1 MFRAP
6 LACGQ
11 LKTGESITKPFKG
24 NFTMN
29 TVTTMNTAVK
39 TASVSLVVDNEVAK
53 MTLREIADL
62 IGVRFS
68 NLETSMN
75 RLVERQVIRKP
86 ATQNFEKINNLGF
99 AVTVKDYVFEGEQG
113 RLDSIVL
120 IAQNVPEFTRQ
131 LVDRWNYLEEKL
143 KTANNTPVNPYADF
157 EETDWIELALDEKRK
172 NKKLIELHIRKS
184 VDSHSMTRL
193 LGAKK
198 GATKVKEALT
208 ALRTAGYIERVYDEN
223 NKPCGYVANDSSLS
237 FCRMN
242 AHYQLEFT
250 VDVLPVLV
258 ELGVLE
264 EEQKATLKLPQPNNT
279 ILIQNKA
286 AKQIRESGN
295 VISLVDFGI

>member
-1 MFRAP
+1 
-6 LACGQ
+6 
-11 LKTGESITKPFKG
+11 
-24 NFTMN
+24 MN

-39 TASVSLVVDNEVAK
+39 TASVSLVVDNTK
-53 MTLREIADL
+53 PLTMSTLQIAELTGKKHKHVMRD
-62 IGVRFS
+62 VRQMIES
-68 NLETSMN
+68 LELGSK
-75 RLVERQVIRKP
+75 LVESNSGLYYFV
-86 ATQNFEKINNLGF
+86 EKEYKAENGKSNPFYELDEDLCNTLVMGYDAPLRFKIAKEWRLM
-99 AVTVKDYVFEGEQG
+99 KEGK
-113 RLDSIVL
+113 
-120 IAQNVPEFTRQ
+120 ANV
-131 LVDRWNYLEEKL
+131 
-143 KTANNTPVNPYADF
+143 PVNPYEHF
-157 EETDWIELALDEKRK
+157 EETDWIELALKKTRE
-172 NKKLIELHIRKS
+172 NKQLIELHVRKS

-264 EEQKATLKLPQPNNT
+264 EEQKATLNLPKPNNT

-286 AKQIRESGN
+286 AERLRQN
-295 VISLVDFGI
+295 VGSLEVFGL

>member
-1 MFRAP
+1 
-6 LACGQ
+6 
-11 LKTGESITKPFKG
+11 
-24 NFTMN
+24 MN
-29 TVTTMNTAVK
+29 TVTAMNTAVK

-143 KTANNTPVNPYADF
+143 KTANNTPVNPYEHF

-258 ELGVLE
+258 ELGILE
-264 EEQKATLKLPQPNNT
+264 EEQKATLNLPKPNNT

-286 AKQIRESGN
+286 AERLRQN
-295 VISLVDFGI
+295 VGSLEHFGL

>member
-1 MFRAP
+1 
-6 LACGQ
+6 
-11 LKTGESITKPFKG
+11 
-24 NFTMN
+24 MN

-99 AVTVKDYVFEGEQG
+99 TVTVKDYVFEGEQG

-198 GATKVKEALT
+198 GATKVKQALT

>member
-1 MFRAP
+1 
-6 LACGQ
+6 
-11 LKTGESITKPFKG
+11 
-24 NFTMN
+24 MN
-29 TVTTMNTAVK
+29 TVTVMNTAK
-39 TASVSLVVDNEVAK
+39 SASMSLVVDNTKPLTMSSRQIAEFTDKKHSNV
-53 MTLREIADL
+53 MRDIREMYESLGIIDQL
-62 IGVRFS
+62 KTEF
-68 NLETSMN
+68 
-75 RLVERQVIRKP
+75 VER
-86 ATQNFEKINNLGF
+86 INNLGY
-99 AVTVKDYVFEGEQG
+99 AVKEPVYHLDEEMTLTLVTGYDVKRRMVVIQEWK
-113 RLDSIVL
+113 RLKEE
-120 IAQNVPEFTRQ
+120 N
-131 LVDRWNYLEEKL
+131 EKL
-143 KTANNTPVNPYADF
+143 RQERLAVNPYADF
-157 EETDWIELALDEKRK
+157 EETDWIELALKKTRE
-172 NKKLIELHIRKS
+172 NKKLIELHVRKS

-264 EEQKATLKLPQPNNT
+264 EEQKATLNLPKPNNT

-286 AKQIRESGN
+286 AERLRQN
-295 VISLVDFGI
+295 VGSLEVFGL

>member
-1 MFRAP
+1 
-6 LACGQ
+6 
-11 LKTGESITKPFKG
+11 
-24 NFTMN
+24 MN

-157 EETDWIELALDEKRK
+157 EETDWIELALKKTRE
-172 NKKLIELHIRKS
+172 NKKLIELHVRKS

-258 ELGVLE
+258 ELGILE
-264 EEQKATLKLPQPNNT
+264 EEQKATLNLPKPNNT

-286 AKQIRESGN
+286 AERLRQN
-295 VISLVDFGI
+295 VGSLEVFGL

>member
-1 MFRAP
+1 
-6 LACGQ
+6 
-11 LKTGESITKPFKG
+11 
-24 NFTMN
+24 MN

-264 EEQKATLKLPQPNNT
+264 EEQKATLNLPKPNNT

>member
-1 MFRAP
+1 
-6 LACGQ
+6 
-11 LKTGESITKPFKG
+11 
-24 NFTMN
+24 MN

-258 ELGVLE
+258 ELGILE
-264 EEQKATLKLPQPNNT
+264 EEQKATLNLPKPNNT

>member
-1 MFRAP
+1 
-6 LACGQ
+6 
-11 LKTGESITKPFKG
+11 
-24 NFTMN
+24 MN
-29 TVTTMNTAVK
+29 TVTAMNTAK

-264 EEQKATLKLPQPNNT
+264 EEQKATLNLPKPNNT

-286 AKQIRESGN
+286 AERLRQN
-295 VISLVDFGI
+295 VGSLEVFGL

>member
-1 MFRAP
+1 
-6 LACGQ
+6 
-11 LKTGESITKPFKG
+11 
-24 NFTMN
+24 MN
-29 TVTTMNTAVK
+29 TVTAMNTAVK

-264 EEQKATLKLPQPNNT
+264 EEQKATLNLPKPNNT

-286 AKQIRESGN
+286 AERLRQN
-295 VISLVDFGI
+295 VGTLEVFGL

>member
-1 MFRAP
+1 
-6 LACGQ
+6 
-11 LKTGESITKPFKG
+11 
-24 NFTMN
+24 MN

-39 TASVSLVVDNEVAK
+39 TASVSLVVDNTK
-53 MTLREIADL
+53 PLTMSTRQIAELTGKKHKHVMRD
-62 IGVRFS
+62 VRQMIES
-68 NLETSMN
+68 LELGSK
-75 RLVERQVIRKP
+75 LVESNSGLYYFV
-86 ATQNFEKINNLGF
+86 EKEYKAENGKSNPFYELDEDLCNTLVMGYDAPLRFKIAKEWRLM
-99 AVTVKDYVFEGEQG
+99 KEGK
-113 RLDSIVL
+113 
-120 IAQNVPEFTRQ
+120 ANV
-131 LVDRWNYLEEKL
+131 
-143 KTANNTPVNPYADF
+143 PVNPYEHF
-157 EETDWIELALDEKRK
+157 EETDWIELALKKTRE
-172 NKKLIELHIRKS
+172 NKQLIELHVRKS

-264 EEQKATLKLPQPNNT
+264 EEQKATLNLPKPNNT

-286 AKQIRESGN
+286 AERLRQN
-295 VISLVDFGI
+295 VGSLEVFGL

>member
-1 MFRAP
+1 
-6 LACGQ
+6 
-11 LKTGESITKPFKG
+11 
-24 NFTMN
+24 MN

-39 TASVSLVVDNEVAK
+39 TASVSLVVDNTKPLTMSSRQIAEFTDKKHSNV
-53 MTLREIADL
+53 MRDIREMYESLGIIDQL
-62 IGVRFS
+62 KTEF
-68 NLETSMN
+68 
-75 RLVERQVIRKP
+75 VER
-86 ATQNFEKINNLGF
+86 INNLGY
-99 AVTVKDYVFEGEQG
+99 AVKEPVYHLDEEMTLTLVTGYDVKRRMIVIQEWK
-113 RLDSIVL
+113 RLKEE
-120 IAQNVPEFTRQ
+120 N
-131 LVDRWNYLEEKL
+131 EKL
-143 KTANNTPVNPYADF
+143 RQERLAANPYADF
-157 EETDWIELALDEKRK
+157 EETDWIELALKKTRE
-172 NKKLIELHIRKS
+172 NKKLIELHVRKS

-258 ELGVLE
+258 ELGILE
-264 EEQKATLKLPQPNNT
+264 EEQKATLNLPKPNNT

>member
-1 MFRAP
+1 
-6 LACGQ
+6 
-11 LKTGESITKPFKG
+11 
-24 NFTMN
+24 MN

-39 TASVSLVVDNEVAK
+39 TASVSLVVDNTKPLTMSSRQIAEFTDKKHSNV
-53 MTLREIADL
+53 MRDIREMYESLGIIDQL
-62 IGVRFS
+62 KTEF
-68 NLETSMN
+68 
-75 RLVERQVIRKP
+75 VER
-86 ATQNFEKINNLGF
+86 INNLGY
-99 AVTVKDYVFEGEQG
+99 AVKEPVYHLDEEMTLTLVTGYDVKRRMVVIQEWK
-113 RLDSIVL
+113 RLKEE
-120 IAQNVPEFTRQ
+120 N
-131 LVDRWNYLEEKL
+131 EKL
-143 KTANNTPVNPYADF
+143 RQERLAVNPYADF
-157 EETDWIELALDEKRK
+157 EETDWIELALKKTRE
-172 NKKLIELHIRKS
+172 NKKLIELHVRKS

-258 ELGVLE
+258 ELGILE
-264 EEQKATLKLPQPNNT
+264 EEQKATLNLPKPNNT

-286 AKQIRESGN
+286 AERLRQN
-295 VISLVDFGI
+295 VGSLEVFGL

>member
-1 MFRAP
+1 
-6 LACGQ
+6 
-11 LKTGESITKPFKG
+11 
-24 NFTMN
+24 MN

-68 NLETSMN
+68 NLETSMK

-157 EETDWIELALDEKRK
+157 EETDWIELALKKTRE
-172 NKKLIELHIRKS
+172 NKQLIELHVRKS

-264 EEQKATLKLPQPNNT
+264 EEQKATLNLPKPNNT

>member
-1 MFRAP
+1 
-6 LACGQ
+6 
-11 LKTGESITKPFKG
+11 
-24 NFTMN
+24 MN
-29 TVTTMNTAVK
+29 TVTVMNTAK
-39 TASVSLVVDNEVAK
+39 TASVSLVVDNTKPLTMSSRQIAEFTDKKHSNV
-53 MTLREIADL
+53 MRDIREMYESLGIIDQL
-62 IGVRFS
+62 KTEF
-68 NLETSMN
+68 
-75 RLVERQVIRKP
+75 VER
-86 ATQNFEKINNLGF
+86 INNLGY
-99 AVTVKDYVFEGEQG
+99 AVKEPVYHLDEEMTLTLVTGYDVKRRMIVIQEWK
-113 RLDSIVL
+113 RLKEE
-120 IAQNVPEFTRQ
+120 N
-131 LVDRWNYLEEKL
+131 EKL
-143 KTANNTPVNPYADF
+143 RQERLAVNPYADF
-157 EETDWIELALDEKRK
+157 EETDWIELALKKTRE
-172 NKKLIELHIRKS
+172 NKKLIELHVRKS

-258 ELGVLE
+258 ELGILE
-264 EEQKATLKLPQPNNT
+264 EEQKATLNLPKPNNT

>member
-1 MFRAP
+1 
-6 LACGQ
+6 
-11 LKTGESITKPFKG
+11 
-24 NFTMN
+24 MN
-29 TVTTMNTAVK
+29 TVTVMNTAVK
-39 TASVSLVVDNEVAK
+39 TAFTPMVIDNEVAK

-68 NLETSMN
+68 NLETSMK

-286 AKQIRESGN
+286 AKQLRESGN
-295 VISLVDFGI
+295 IVSLEHFGI

>member
-1 MFRAP
+1 
-6 LACGQ
+6 
-11 LKTGESITKPFKG
+11 
-24 NFTMN
+24 MN
-29 TVTTMNTAVK
+29 TVTVMNTAVK
-39 TASVSLVVDNEVAK
+39 PAFTPMVIDNEVAK

-68 NLETSMN
+68 NLEVSMN

-143 KTANNTPVNPYADF
+143 KNANNTPVNPYEHF
-157 EETDWIELALDEKRK
+157 EETDWIELALKKTRE
-172 NKKLIELHIRKS
+172 NKKLIELHVRKS

-295 VISLVDFGI
+295 VISLADFGI

>member
-1 MFRAP
+1 
-6 LACGQ
+6 
-11 LKTGESITKPFKG
+11 
-24 NFTMN
+24 MN
-29 TVTTMNTAVK
+29 TVTAMNTAVK
-39 TASVSLVVDNEVAK
+39 TASVSLVVDNTKPLTMSSRQIAEFTDKKHSNV
-53 MTLREIADL
+53 MRDIREMYESLGIIDQL
-62 IGVRFS
+62 KTEF
-68 NLETSMN
+68 
-75 RLVERQVIRKP
+75 VER
-86 ATQNFEKINNLGF
+86 INNLGY
-99 AVTVKDYVFEGEQG
+99 TVKEPVYHLDEEMTLALVTGYDVKRRMVVIQEWK
-113 RLDSIVL
+113 RLKEE
-120 IAQNVPEFTRQ
+120 N
-131 LVDRWNYLEEKL
+131 EKL
-143 KTANNTPVNPYADF
+143 RQERLAVNPYADF
-157 EETDWIELALDEKRK
+157 EETDWIELALKKTRE
-172 NKKLIELHIRKS
+172 NKKLIELHVRKS

-264 EEQKATLKLPQPNNT
+264 EEQKATLNLPKPNNT

-286 AKQIRESGN
+286 AERLRQN
-295 VISLVDFGI
+295 VGSLEVFGL

>member
-1 MFRAP
+1 
-6 LACGQ
+6 
-11 LKTGESITKPFKG
+11 
-24 NFTMN
+24 MN
-29 TVTTMNTAVK
+29 TVTTMNTVK
-39 TASVSLVVDNEVAK
+39 TASVSLVVDNTKPLTMSSRQIAEFTDKKHSNV
-53 MTLREIADL
+53 MRDIREMYESLGIIDQL
-62 IGVRFS
+62 KTEF
-68 NLETSMN
+68 
-75 RLVERQVIRKP
+75 VER
-86 ATQNFEKINNLGF
+86 INNLGY
-99 AVTVKDYVFEGEQG
+99 AVKEPVYHLDEEMTLTLVTGYDVKRRMVVIQEWK
-113 RLDSIVL
+113 RLKEE
-120 IAQNVPEFTRQ
+120 N
-131 LVDRWNYLEEKL
+131 EKL
-143 KTANNTPVNPYADF
+143 RQERLAVNPYADF
-157 EETDWIELALDEKRK
+157 EETDWIELALKKTRE
-172 NKKLIELHIRKS
+172 NKKLIELHVRKS

-258 ELGVLE
+258 ELGILE

>member
-1 MFRAP
+1 
-6 LACGQ
+6 
-11 LKTGESITKPFKG
+11 
-24 NFTMN
+24 MN
-29 TVTTMNTAVK
+29 TVTVMNTAK
-39 TASVSLVVDNEVAK
+39 PASMSLVVDNTKPLTMSSRQIAEFTDKKHSNV
-53 MTLREIADL
+53 MRDIREMYESLGIIDQL
-62 IGVRFS
+62 KTEF
-68 NLETSMN
+68 
-75 RLVERQVIRKP
+75 VER
-86 ATQNFEKINNLGF
+86 INNLGY
-99 AVTVKDYVFEGEQG
+99 AVKEPVYHLDEEMTLTLVTGYDVKRRMVVIQEWK
-113 RLDSIVL
+113 RLKEE
-120 IAQNVPEFTRQ
+120 N
-131 LVDRWNYLEEKL
+131 EKL
-143 KTANNTPVNPYADF
+143 RQERLAVNPYADF
-157 EETDWIELALDEKRK
+157 EETDWIELALKKTRE
-172 NKKLIELHIRKS
+172 NKKLIELHVRKS

-258 ELGVLE
+258 ELGILE
-264 EEQKATLKLPQPNNT
+264 EEQKATLNLPKPNNT

>member
-1 MFRAP
+1 
-6 LACGQ
+6 
-11 LKTGESITKPFKG
+11 
-24 NFTMN
+24 MN
-29 TVTTMNTAVK
+29 TVTAMNTAK
-39 TASVSLVVDNEVAK
+39 TASVSLVVDNTKPLTMSSRQIAEFTDKKHSNV
-53 MTLREIADL
+53 MRDIREMYESLGIIDQL
-62 IGVRFS
+62 KTEF
-68 NLETSMN
+68 
-75 RLVERQVIRKP
+75 VER
-86 ATQNFEKINNLGF
+86 INNLGY
-99 AVTVKDYVFEGEQG
+99 TVKEPVYHLDEEMTLALVTGYDVKRRMVVIQEWK
-113 RLDSIVL
+113 RLKEE
-120 IAQNVPEFTRQ
+120 N
-131 LVDRWNYLEEKL
+131 EKL
-143 KTANNTPVNPYADF
+143 RQERLAVNPYADF
-157 EETDWIELALDEKRK
+157 EETDWIELALKKTRE
-172 NKKLIELHIRKS
+172 NKKLIELHVRKS

-286 AKQIRESGN
+286 AERLRQN
-295 VISLVDFGI
+295 VGSLEHFGL

>member
-1 MFRAP
+1 
-6 LACGQ
+6 
-11 LKTGESITKPFKG
+11 
-24 NFTMN
+24 
-29 TVTTMNTAVK
+29 MNTAVK

-198 GATKVKEALT
+198 GATKVKQALT

>member
-1 MFRAP
+1 
-6 LACGQ
+6 
-11 LKTGESITKPFKG
+11 
-24 NFTMN
+24 MN
-29 TVTTMNTAVK
+29 TVTAMNTAVK

-157 EETDWIELALDEKRK
+157 EETDWIELALKKTRE
-172 NKKLIELHIRKS
+172 NKKLIELHVRKS

-264 EEQKATLKLPQPNNT
+264 EEQKAALTLPKPNNT
-279 ILIQNKA
+279 IMIQNKA
-286 AKQIRESGN
+286 TIMIRQN
-295 VISLVDFGI
+295 VGSLEHFGL

>member
-1 MFRAP
+1 
-6 LACGQ
+6 
-11 LKTGESITKPFKG
+11 
-24 NFTMN
+24 MN

-39 TASVSLVVDNEVAK
+39 TASVSLVVDNTKPLTMSSRQIAEFTDKKHSNV
-53 MTLREIADL
+53 MRDIREMYESLGIIDQL
-62 IGVRFS
+62 KTEF
-68 NLETSMN
+68 
-75 RLVERQVIRKP
+75 VER
-86 ATQNFEKINNLGF
+86 INNLGY
-99 AVTVKDYVFEGEQG
+99 AVKEPVYYLDEEMTLTLVTGYDVKRRMIVIQEWK
-113 RLDSIVL
+113 RLKEE
-120 IAQNVPEFTRQ
+120 N
-131 LVDRWNYLEEKL
+131 EKL
-143 KTANNTPVNPYADF
+143 RQERLAVNPYADF

-286 AKQIRESGN
+286 AERLRQN
-295 VISLVDFGI
+295 VGSLEVFGL

>member
-1 MFRAP
+1 
-6 LACGQ
+6 
-11 LKTGESITKPFKG
+11 
-24 NFTMN
+24 MN
-29 TVTTMNTAVK
+29 TVTTMNTGVK
-39 TASVSLVVDNEVAK
+39 TASVSLVVDNTKPLTMSSRQIAEFTDKKHSNV
-53 MTLREIADL
+53 MRDIREMYESLGIIDQL
-62 IGVRFS
+62 KTEF
-68 NLETSMN
+68 
-75 RLVERQVIRKP
+75 VER
-86 ATQNFEKINNLGF
+86 INNLGY
-99 AVTVKDYVFEGEQG
+99 AVKEPVYHLDEEMTLTLVTGYDVKRRMIVIQEWK
-113 RLDSIVL
+113 RLKEE
-120 IAQNVPEFTRQ
+120 N
-131 LVDRWNYLEEKL
+131 EKL
-143 KTANNTPVNPYADF
+143 RQERLAVNPYADF
-157 EETDWIELALDEKRK
+157 EETDWIELALKKTRE
-172 NKKLIELHIRKS
+172 NKKLIELHVRKS

-258 ELGVLE
+258 ELGILE